1 MSDGFKKAN
10 ILYVVPLILV
20 VRIEAMLFPA
30 FIYLRP
36 KFSDCFCFLTTN
48 QWKRDVYILI
58 HQSISLHY
66 FLELTPVRLVP
77 SSLYKKKKNFKVPI
91 ISVLL
96 NKMDSSE
103 FLSYF
108 TFQHL
113 FIQMTSHSFFSKIL
127 ELGFWDTILKI
138 ALQCCVCFCRT
149 TTWIGHS
156 YIHVLFMV
164 SPLTSPHPTTLGH
177 HRVPGWGPCVIM
189 NGSFPLA
196 LYFTHDSV

>member
-1 MSDGFKKAN
+1 MLSHLFLLLGLKRCSFQLLY
-10 ILYVVPLILV
+10 ILGLNSLIV
-20 VRIEAMLFPA
+20 FV
-30 FIYLRP
+30 
-36 KFSDCFCFLTTN
+36 FLTTN

-77 SSLYKKKKNFKVPI
+77 SSLYKKKKNFFKVPI

-103 FLSYF
+103 FSSYF
-108 TFQHL
+108 TFQYL

-149 TTWIGHS
+149 TTWIGQLYTCPLHGEPSHLPASHHS
-156 YIHVLFMV
+156 RSSQSARLG
-164 SPLTSPHPTTLGH
+164 PLCYNE
-177 HRVPGWGPCVIM
+177 W
-189 NGSFPLA
+189 
-196 LYFTHDSV
+196 